1 MCAVVNDSV
10 IDPLHCPVPIT
21 APHRVEKVPVMPTL
35 DEQYDD
41 AIRLKD
47 QGNME
52 GAAAKL
58 LAIVTEVPTHSLS
71 HSALAVVMQK
81 LGRADEAIAHAKKV
95 VELEPNDPFS
105 YAQLSVICQRC
116 GRIAEAEDALAR
128 NQTMS
133 AQRRH

>member
-1 MCAVVNDSV
+1 MVYDMGELSFHDCSRRKRN
-10 IDPLHCPVPIT
+10 P
-21 APHRVEKVPVMPTL
+21 MPTP
-35 DEQYDD
+35 DELYDE

-47 QGNME
+47 QGNLE
-52 GAAAKL
+52 DAGAKL
-58 LAIVTEVPTHSLS
+58 LAIVNETPTHSLS

-81 LGRADEAIAHAKKV
+81 LGKFDEAIAHAKKV

-105 YAQLSVICQRC
+105 FAQLSVICQRC

>member
-1 MCAVVNDSV
+1 
-10 IDPLHCPVPIT
+10 
-21 APHRVEKVPVMPTL
+21 MPTV

-47 QGNME
+47 QGNLE
-52 GAAAKL
+52 AAATKL
-58 LAIVTEVPTHSLS
+58 LEIVGIAPTHALS

-81 LGRADEAIAHAKKV
+81 LGKADEAIAHAKKV

-128 NQTMS
+128 NRMMS
-133 AQRRH
+133 GGHMH

>member
-1 MCAVVNDSV
+1 
-10 IDPLHCPVPIT
+10 
-21 APHRVEKVPVMPTL
+21 MPTI

-41 AIRLKD
+41 AIRSKD
-47 QGNME
+47 LGNLDE
-52 GAAAKL
+52 AATKL
-58 LAIVTEVPTHSLS
+58 LGIVAEAPTHSLS

-95 VELEPNDPFS
+95 VELEPDDPFS

-128 NQTMS
+128 NQAMS
-133 AQRRH
+133 ARPRH

>member
-1 MCAVVNDSV
+1 
-10 IDPLHCPVPIT
+10 
-21 APHRVEKVPVMPTL
+21 MPTP

-47 QGNME
+47 KGDLE
-52 GAAAKL
+52 GAATVL
-58 LAIVTEVPTHSLS
+58 LAIVAEAPNHSLS

-128 NQTMS
+128 NQMMS
-133 AQRRH
+133 GRHRH

>member
-1 MCAVVNDSV
+1 
-10 IDPLHCPVPIT
+10 
-21 APHRVEKVPVMPTL
+21 MPTP
-35 DEQYDD
+35 DQQYDD

-47 QGNME
+47 QGDME
-52 GAAAKL
+52 GAATAL
-58 LAIVTEVPTHSLS
+58 LAIVAEAPAHSLS

-128 NQTMS
+128 NQMMS
-133 AQRRH
+133 ARHRH

>member
-1 MCAVVNDSV
+1 
-10 IDPLHCPVPIT
+10 
-21 APHRVEKVPVMPTL
+21 MPTA
-35 DEQYDD
+35 DELYDE

-47 QGNME
+47 KGE
-52 GAAAKL
+52 LDAAATQL
-58 LAIVTEVPTHSLS
+58 FAIVAETPAHSLS
-71 HSALAVVMQK
+71 HSALAVVLQK

-128 NQTMS
+128 NQMMS
-133 AQRRH
+133 GRHRH

>member
-1 MCAVVNDSV
+1 MST
-10 IDPLHCPVPIT
+10 H
-21 APHRVEKVPVMPTL
+21 H
-35 DEQYDD
+35 EQYDE
-41 AIRLKD
+41 AIRLKEKGD
-47 QGNME
+47 FE
-52 GAAAKL
+52 AAATKL
-58 LAIVTEVPTHSLS
+58 LAIIAEVPQHALS

-128 NQTMS
+128 NQSMS
-133 AQRRH
+133 GRRH

>member
-1 MCAVVNDSV
+1 
-10 IDPLHCPVPIT
+10 
-21 APHRVEKVPVMPTL
+21 MPTV

-41 AIRLKD
+41 AIRSKD
-47 QGNME
+47 QGNLDD
-52 GAAAKL
+52 AATKL
-58 LAIVTEVPTHSLS
+58 LTIVAEVPTHSLS

-95 VELEPNDPFS
+95 VELEPDDPFS

-128 NQTMS
+128 NQAMS
-133 AQRRH
+133 ARHRH

>member
-1 MCAVVNDSV
+1 
-10 IDPLHCPVPIT
+10 
-21 APHRVEKVPVMPTL
+21 MPTA
-35 DEQYDD
+35 DEQYDE
-41 AIRLKD
+41 AIRQKD
-47 QGNME
+47 QGNLD
-52 GAAAKL
+52 GAAAIL
-58 LAIVTEVPTHSLS
+58 LAIIAETPTHSLS

-128 NQTMS
+128 NATMS
-133 AQRRH
+133 AKRH

>member
-1 MCAVVNDSV
+1 
-10 IDPLHCPVPIT
+10 
-21 APHRVEKVPVMPTL
+21 MPTL

>member
-1 MCAVVNDSV
+1 MSSPDV
-10 IDPLHCPVPIT
+10 
-21 APHRVEKVPVMPTL
+21 
-35 DEQYDD
+35 QYDD

-47 QGNME
+47 QGDLE
-52 GAAAKL
+52 GAAKIL
-58 LAIVTEVPTHSLS
+58 LSIVGEVPGHSLS

-128 NQTMS
+128 NQAMS
-133 AQRRH
+133 GRHRH